1 MGIGEILK
9 AWEGECVPLGEFT
22 VFKRELKGRDSYRGG
37 TVIGGGGGGGAR
49 FNIATLIRKE
59 MHAGCPKVHITIRHP
74 YFIRS
79 FMYNTCIYFRF

>member
-1 MGIGEILK
+1 M
-9 AWEGECVPLGEFT
+9 
-22 VFKRELKGRDSYRGG
+22 FKRELKGRGTVTRGG
-37 TVIGGGGGGGAR
+37 GVIGGGGAR